1 MIYDHLDGKH
11 PEEQTFGILLFDFD
25 TKEAL
30 IKVLEDKG
38 YPDVRSLAARVFE
51 RKSK

>member
-1 MIYDHLDGKH
+1 MINAHLDGKH
-11 PEEQTFGILLFDFD
+11 PEEQIFGILLFDFD

-38 YPDVRSLAARVFE
+38 YPDVRSIAARVFGM
-51 RKSK
+51 KGK

>member
-1 MIYDHLDGKH
+1 MINAHLDGKH
-11 PEEQTFGILLFDFD
+11 PEEQIFGILLFDFD

-38 YPDVRSLAARVFE
+38 YLDAGSIARTVFE
-51 RKSK
+51 MKGK